1 MLPMNGVQKVLVVD
15 SGERSAEGAVSAQ
28 LAEMGLASVT
38 APLAAAEEILE
49 LIPSPTA
56 VVFQIPA
63 SANFEERRSYL
74 RLADR
79 VRAAGV
85 PVLVIGEND
94 AAGGQAALLQS
105 DLSARVLSQAAL

>member
-1 MLPMNGVQKVLVVD
+1 MLSMNGVQKVLVVD
-15 SGERSAEGAVSAQ
+15 SGERSAGGAVSAQ

-49 LIPSPTA
+49 LMPSPTA

-79 VRAAGV
+79 VRAAGI
-85 PVLVIGEND
+85 PVLIIGEND

-105 DLSARVLSQAAL
+105 DLSAKVLSQAAL

>member
-1 MLPMNGVQKVLVVD
+1 MLSMNGVQKVLVVD
-15 SGERSAEGAVSAQ
+15 SGERSAGGAVSAQ

-49 LIPSPTA
+49 LMPSPTA

-79 VRAAGV
+79 VRAAAI
-85 PVLVIGEND
+85 PVLIIGEND